1 MKTEMLLQI
10 QSWVDGRLSAR
21 ESAETERFVSANA
34 DAQALVA
41 ELRMTKLAFAGNEP
55 AVKLPE
61 THEFF
66 WSKVEREIARQAAAG
81 VRREAAG
88 FFAPGWWRRALVPVG
103 SFAALALVALI
114 AVVANR
120 AEEGVDR
127 VESQLEGVKPVTYDV
142 PGMKVIWID
151 RDEPMTGEPMSID
164 NIETK

>member
-1 MKTEMLLQI
+1 MLLQI
-10 QSWVDGRLSAR
+10 QSWVDGCLSAR
-21 ESAETERFVSANA
+21 ESAETERFVAANP

-41 ELRMTKLAFAGNEP
+41 ELRMTKLAFAGNEV
-55 AVKLPE
+55 AVAMPE
-61 THEFF
+61 TREFF
-66 WSKVEREIARQAAAG
+66 WSKVEREIARQEAAG

-88 FFAPGWWRRALVPVG
+88 FFAPGWWRRVLVPAG
-103 SFAALALVALI
+103 SFAAIALVAGV
-114 AVVANR
+114 AVVSQR
-120 AEEGVDR
+120 TEEGVDR